1 MKFLYAA
8 AARNFAPTH
17 SVDTVAVAM
26 NTKSREAK
34 RLFYDSQQHAAA
46 ALRVPIDDIRQAK
59 REGCTAFRSGRVYC
73 KEIRAWLRAKKKQ
86 RQKVAQGPSAVT
98 GDLEKEL
105 RIEERKVRLE
115 RERFE
120 LQKAKDLMLPFAQY
134 EYCLQRMCTA
144 LLATLNAF
152 PGRVAPL
159 LDGLDFYDRKRKL
172 EEEIQVVKRVIRA
185 ADYLPKPDP
194 SIH

>member
-1 MKFLYAA
+1 MK
-8 AARNFAPTH
+8 
-17 SVDTVAVAM
+17 
-26 NTKSREAK
+26 TKSRERK
-34 RLFYDSQQHAAA
+34 RLFYDSQQQAAA
-46 ALRVPIDDIRQAK
+46 ALGVPIDDIRQAK

-73 KEIRAWLRAKKKQ
+73 EEIRTWLRAKKKQ
-86 RQKVAQGPSAVT
+86 RQKVAEGPSAVT

-134 EYCLQRMCTA
+134 EFCLQRMCA
-144 LLATLNAF
+144 AILATLNAF

-159 LDGLDFYDRKRKL
+159 LEGLDYHDRRRKL
-172 EEEIQVVKRVIRA
+172 EEEIQVVKRFTRA
-185 ADYLPKPDP
+185 ADYIPKAGTC
-194 SIH
+194 IK